1 MHYCIKLF
9 TKQFPTDGVI
19 VDYLLPY
26 NENDFYMNEDEN
38 KEYPQLLWDW
48 WSLGGRY
55 SGKLKLDVTN
65 EDGDKE
71 WFYMKDRVN
80 VFYRSK
86 LMESLKKNERFFEE
100 SDYYTE
106 LGYYEG
112 YLRVDGAKISD
123 LILGSIDEPNCFGF
137 IRSDGTAY
145 ARDYYT
151 ENNGFVDNNDFDEV
165 YKEYVKTHQDE
176 YVVIIDIHD

>member
-9 TKQFPTDGVI
+9 TKQFPTDKI
-19 VDYLLPY
+19 ITNYLAPY
-26 NENDFYMNEDEN
+26 YEEDFYSDEDEN

-55 SGKLKLDVTN
+55 SGELKLDIKN
-65 EDGDKE
+65 EDGDKK
-71 WFYMKDRVN
+71 WKYMAERVN

-86 LMESLKKNERFFEE
+86 LMESLKKNERFFDE
-100 SDYYTE
+100 SEYYTE

-123 LILGSIDEPNCFGF
+123 LIPGSMDEPDCFGF

-145 ARDYYT
+145 ARYYHT
-151 ENNGFVDNNDFDEV
+151 YGGIIDNNNFDKV
-165 YKEYVKTHQDE
+165 YRAYVKTHPDE
-176 YVVIIDIHD
+176 YVVIIDMHD